1 MYWFHAYTGCCKIEL
16 PPVFFLHKK
25 YIIKTKMFKISYN
38 SITSVI
44 SSVLNQLPDPP
55 GHALVAPTQ

>member
-1 MYWFHAYTGCCKIEL
+1 
-16 PPVFFLHKK
+16 
-25 YIIKTKMFKISYN
+25 MFKISYN

-55 GHALVAPTQ
+55 GQALVAPTQ